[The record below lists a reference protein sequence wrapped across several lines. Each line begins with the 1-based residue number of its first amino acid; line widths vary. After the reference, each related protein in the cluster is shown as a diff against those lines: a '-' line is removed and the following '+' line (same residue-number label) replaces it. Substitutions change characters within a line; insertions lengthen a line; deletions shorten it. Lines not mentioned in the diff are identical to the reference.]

1 MCELFA
7 MSAGQDYTAQEYLP
21 VFADK
26 SRDNISG
33 WGIGFFRNGQVVI
46 EKSCEGIYAGD
57 QVHDSFQRLARVVD
71 SRIII
76 SHIRCPN
83 AGHQKESL
91 AQPLSDHFL
100 EHDWLFSSFIGEA
113 KGLEGYRSPRP
124 VLAEALLASRIFEY
138 VRDGLE
144 AEMAVWPNQSLYQG
158 LAVTC
163 KKLLGQYPGK
173 YIFFLANETAL
184 FAFLNH
190 GQILTYRPPAGPGE
204 SLVLTTVS
212 GGLTRDPE
220 RWAAYANSDPT
231 RGQILVVS
239 GADLLYLGHL

>member
-7 MSAGQDYTAQEYLP
+7 MSAGQNYTAQEYLP

-33 WGIGFFRNGQVVI
+33 WGIGFFRNGQVFI

-76 SHIRCPN
+76 SHIHCPK
-83 AGHQKESL
+83 AGHQKESQ
-91 AQPLSDHFL
+91 AQPLSAEFLDHQ
-100 EHDWLFSSFIGEA
+100 WLFSFTGESK
-113 KGLEGYRSPRP
+113 KGMAYRSSRP
-124 VLAEALLASRIFEY
+124 IMTEDLMAARVFEF
-138 VRDGLE
+138 VRDGME
-144 AEMAVWPNQSLYQG
+144 AGLQDWPNQSLYQT

-163 KKLLGQYPGK
+163 KKLITDYPGE
-173 YIFFLANETAL
+173 YIFFLANETVL

-190 GQILTYRPPAGPGE
+190 GQVLTFHPPEARGE

-212 GGLTRDPE
+212 GGLTRDPDHW
-220 RWAAYANSDPT
+220 RAYVNPDPS
-231 RGQILVVS
+231 RGQLLIIS
-239 GADLLYLGHL
+239 GADLLHQGYL

>member
-7 MSAGQDYTAQEYLP
+7 MSAGQNYTAQDYLP

-26 SRDNISG
+26 SRANISG
-33 WGIGFFRNGQVVI
+33 WGIGFFRDGQVHI

-57 QVHDSFQRLARVVD
+57 QVHDSYQRLARVVD

-76 SHIRCPN
+76 SHIRCPK
-83 AGHQKESL
+83 AGHQQESL

-100 EHDWLFSSFIGEA
+100 DHHWLFSLTGDPQKA
-113 KGLEGYRSPRP
+113 ALYQSPRP
-124 VLAEALLASRIFEY
+124 IIAEELLAARVFEFI
-138 VRDGLE
+138 RDGME
-144 AEMAVWPNQSLYQG
+144 AQLQDWSNLSLYQA

-163 KKLLGQYPGK
+163 KKLITDYPGE
-173 YIFFLANETAL
+173 YIFFLANETVL

-190 GQILTYRPPAGPGE
+190 AQVLSYHPPEAQGE

-212 GGLTRDPE
+212 GGLTRDPDHW
-220 RWAAYANSDPT
+220 RAYPNPDSK
-231 RGQILVVS
+231 RGQILIIS
-239 GADLLYLGHL
+239 GADLLYQGHL

>member
-7 MSAGQDYTAQEYLP
+7 MSSGENYTAQEYLP

-33 WGIGFFRNGQVVI
+33 WGIGFFRNGQVFI
-46 EKSCEGIYAGD
+46 EKSCEGIYDGD

-76 SHIRCPN
+76 SHVRCPK
-83 AGHQKESL
+83 AGHQKESQ
-91 AQPLSDHFL
+91 AQPLSDEFL
-100 EHDWLFSSFIGEA
+100 DHQWLFSFTGDTRKA
-113 KGLEGYRSPRP
+113 MAYQSPRP
-124 VLAEALLASRIFEY
+124 ILAADLLAARVFEF
-138 VRDGLE
+138 VRDGME
-144 AEMAVWPNQSLYQG
+144 AGLRDWPTQSLYQT

-163 KKLLGQYPGK
+163 KKLITTYPGE
-173 YIFFLANETAL
+173 YIFLLANETVL

-190 GQILTYRPPAGPGE
+190 GQVLVYHPPQARGE

-212 GGLTRDPE
+212 GGLTRDPD
-220 RWAAYANSDPT
+220 RWSAYPNADPN
-231 RGQILVVS
+231 RGQIFIIS
-239 GADLLYLGHL
+239 GADLLYQGHL

>member
-7 MSAGQDYTAQEYLP
+7 MSAGQNYTAQDYLP

-26 SRDNISG
+26 SRTNISG
-33 WGIGFFRNGQVVI
+33 WGIGFFRNGQVHI
-46 EKSCEGIYAGD
+46 EKSCEGIYDGD

-76 SHIRCPN
+76 SHIRCPK

-100 EHDWLFSSFIGEA
+100 DHHWIFSIKGEVP
-113 KGLEGYRSPRP
+113 KGLGHQSPRP
-124 VLAEALLASRIFEY
+124 IMPEELLAARAFEF
-138 VRDGLE
+138 VRDGME
-144 AEMAVWPNQSLYQG
+144 ARMQEWPNQSLYQA

-163 KKLLGQYPGK
+163 KKLITDYLGE
-173 YIFFLANETAL
+173 YIFFLANETVL
-184 FAFLNH
+184 FAFFNNAQVLIYH
-190 GQILTYRPPAGPGE
+190 PEEVRGE

-212 GGLTRDPE
+212 GGLTRDPDHW
-220 RWAAYANSDPT
+220 RVYPNPDRT
-231 RGQILVVS
+231 RGQILIIS
-239 GADLLYLGHL
+239 GADLLYQGHL